1 MNNLKFCPKCG
12 NETLLWDGEK
22 KWSCSNCDFVLY
34 NNVAGA
40 VAVLV
45 KCGDE
50 IFFTKRNQE
59 PKKGKLDLAGGF
71 VDPKESAE
79 TTCEREL
86 YEELKLKID
95 TSKLRYLAS
104 LPNVY
109 HYKGIDYN
117 TLDLFYEY
125 EVSEKFDVNL
135 EISEIS
141 ETRWIS
147 LKEIN
152 LEDIAFDSQRIFFE
166 NYIKNQ

>member
-1 MNNLKFCPKCG
+1 MNSLNFCPKCG
-12 NETLLWDGEK
+12 NDTLLWDGEK
-22 KWSCSNCDFVLY
+22 KWSCKNCDFVLY

-45 KCGDE
+45 KCRDE

-71 VDPKESAE
+71 VDPRESAE

-95 TSKLRYLAS
+95 KSKLKYIAS

-109 HYKGIDYN
+109 YYKGIDYN

-125 EVSEKFDVNL
+125 EVLEKFEVNL

-141 ETRWIS
+141 ETCWVS
-147 LKEIN
+147 VKNIN
-152 LEDIAFDSQRIFFE
+152 LNDIAFDSQRIFLE
-166 NYIKNQ
+166 EYMKG